1 MFEKV
6 LAGDRRRARQRTR
19 LALTASVA
27 AHTLVALGAAHVPL
41 GPAGEPRSTEEVVS
55 FMDLP
60 APDRPAEPA
69 ARRSDPAPRPRSE
82 SEGPRVQESPA
93 LAEAEVTVSAAE
105 ATPERLPD
113 ASVTL
118 AVPVAVVS
126 AADLRL
132 PDYLLASARNSESRE
147 IVEADVLAE
156 RPRLTNRWEM
166 ERVWQELYPE
176 PLERTGVTG
185 ETLVSFVIDESG
197 RVIPES
203 VELISA
209 SRREFGEAVL
219 RGVLRLR
226 FRPMMIGGTPVRVR
240 TTLPVMWRLRAA

>member
-6 LAGDRRRARQRTR
+6 LAGERRRAHQRTR
-19 LALTASVA
+19 AALIASIG
-27 AHTLVALGAAHVPL
+27 AHTVLALGAARVPL
-41 GPAGEPRSTEEVVS
+41 GATGEPTATEEVVS

-60 APDRPAEPA
+60 APVEA
-69 ARRSDPAPRPRSE
+69 AKPEAPPAPVPQETNAQRLAAGPGAIPESDLTASE
-82 SEGPRVQESPA
+82 
-93 LAEAEVTVSAAE
+93 
-105 ATPERLPD
+105 LP
-113 ASVTL
+113 
-118 AVPVAVVS
+118 AVPDHLPQVRADLAIPVSVVS
-126 AADLRL
+126 APELHL
-132 PDYLLASARNSESRE
+132 PSYLLTAAQNRPGSGA

-166 ERVWQELYPE
+166 EQVWKQLYPMM
-176 PLERTGVTG
+176 LERAGVTG
-185 ETLVSFVIDESG
+185 ETVVSFVIDEDG

-226 FRPMMIGGTPVRVR
+226 FRPMMVGGSPVRVR
-240 TTLPVMWRLRAA
+240 TTLPVLWRLA